1 MQEKFTYSDNTLL
14 ICFPYFSLIFDQKPH
29 NRYLS
34 DYSSELMAQNG
45 TNGNGTGFIDS
56 LIPSSFFTI
65 IKQERIFI
73 GLIGLFFFAA
83 GVSFPYAEIAM
94 WVGFVFAGYSA
105 IANDSIQT
113 IGTFLASNQDKKWW
127 ALWIYIGGIF
137 LVTVTVSWVM
147 FDGDVSYQRL
157 SSKGFSEAP
166 TSFTFLQVAAP
177 VFLLILTRMR
187 MPVSTTFLLLSCF
200 AADAEAITSVLGKSL
215 SGYFLAFGAGLIVWL
230 TVTKT
235 LEKKFKSSEPAKY
248 WLPIQWITSG
258 SLWAVWVMQDAANV
272 AVYLPRSLDLG
283 QFLGFALFIFFGL
296 GLLFYL
302 RGDRIQQIVTE
313 KSRVTDIRSATI
325 IDFIYAL
332 LLVYKLTVSTV
343 PMSTTWVFLGL
354 LAGREVGMSVMD
366 ALGIGKPMKK
376 VLKIVFKDLSYALFG
391 LLVSIL
397 LAISINDD
405 VREQLL
411 NAIGY

>member
-1 MQEKFTYSDNTLL
+1 MANSDN
-14 ICFPYFSLIFDQKPH
+14 S
-29 NRYLS
+29 
-34 DYSSELMAQNG
+34 
-45 TNGNGTGFIDS
+45 GNGSSVIES
-56 LIPSSFFTI
+56 LIPTSFYTI

-73 GLIGLFFFAA
+73 GLIGLFFFLA
-83 GVSFPYAEIAM
+83 GVTFPYAEIAM
-94 WVGFVFAGYSA
+94 WVGFLFAGYSA

-127 ALWIYIGGIF
+127 HLWLYIGGIF
-137 LVTVTVSWVM
+137 LAVVTISWVL

-157 SSKGFSEAP
+157 TSKGFNEAP
-166 TSFTFLQVAAP
+166 TDFTFLQVAAP
-177 VFLLILTRMR
+177 IFLLILTRMR

-200 AADAEAITSVLGKSL
+200 ATDAAAITSVLGKSL
-215 SGYFLAFGAGLIVWL
+215 SGYFLAFAAGLIVWL
-230 TVTKT
+230 TVTKS
-235 LEKKFKSSEPAKY
+235 LEGRFSKTKAARF

-272 AVYLPRSLDLG
+272 AVYLPRALSLG

-296 GLLFYL
+296 GVLFYL
-302 RGDRIQQIVTE
+302 RGDKIQQIVTE

-332 LLVYKLTVSTV
+332 LLFYKLTISTV

-354 LAGREVGMSVMD
+354 LAGREVGMSLMGNK
-366 ALGIGKPMKK
+366 LMGKPFGK
-376 VLKIVFKDLSYALFG
+376 VAKMIVKDLSYALFG

-397 LAISINDD
+397 LAISINED
-405 VREQLL
+405 VRNEILTL
-411 NAIGY
+411 IGL

>member
-1 MQEKFTYSDNTLL
+1 MA
-14 ICFPYFSLIFDQKPH
+14 
-29 NRYLS
+29 
-34 DYSSELMAQNG
+34 SESN
-45 TNGNGTGFIDS
+45 NGNGRSVAES
-56 LIPSSFFTI
+56 LIPNSFYNI
-65 IKQERIFI
+65 IRQERIFI
-73 GLIGLFFFAA
+73 GLIGLFFFIA
-83 GVSFPYAEIAM
+83 GVTFPYAEIAM
-94 WVGFVFAGYSA
+94 WVGFLFAGYSA

-137 LVTVTVSWVM
+137 LVTVSISWFL

-157 SSKGFSEAP
+157 SSKGFNEAP
-166 TSFTFLQVAAP
+166 TNFTFLQVAAP
-177 VFLLILTRMR
+177 IFLLILTRMR

-215 SGYFLAFGAGLIVWL
+215 SGYFLAFAAGLIVWL
-230 TVTKT
+230 SVTKAF
-235 LEKKFKSSEPAKY
+235 EKRFSNSKAAPY

-272 AVYLPRSLDLG
+272 AVYLPRSLSFG

-302 RGDRIQQIVTE
+302 RGDRIQRIVTE

-325 IDFIYAL
+325 IDFIYAI
-332 LLVYKLTVSTV
+332 LLVYKLTISTV

-354 LAGREVGMSVMD
+354 LAGREVGMSIMD
-366 ALGIGKPMKK
+366 AMGLGKPMKK
-376 VLKIVFKDLSYALFG
+376 VLRIISKDLLYALFG

-397 LAISINDD
+397 LAISINAD
-405 VREQLL
+405 VRAELL
-411 NAIGY
+411 NMIGY

>member
-1 MQEKFTYSDNTLL
+1 
-14 ICFPYFSLIFDQKPH
+14 
-29 NRYLS
+29 
-34 DYSSELMAQNG
+34 MANG
-45 TNGNGTGFIDS
+45 VNNGNGRSVAES
-56 LIPSSFFTI
+56 LIPTSFYNI

-73 GLIGLFFFAA
+73 GLIGLFFFIA

-94 WVGFVFAGYSA
+94 WVGFLFAGYSA

-127 ALWIYIGGIF
+127 ALWVYIGGIF
-137 LVTVTVSWVM
+137 LVTVSISWFL

-157 SSKGFSEAP
+157 TSRGFDQTPSN
-166 TSFTFLQVAAP
+166 FTFLQVAAP
-177 VFLLILTRMR
+177 IFLLILTRMR

-200 AADAEAITSVLGKSL
+200 ATDAAAITSVLGKSL
-215 SGYFLAFGAGLIVWL
+215 SGYFLAFAAGLIVWL
-230 TVTKT
+230 SVTKAF
-235 LEKKFKSSEPAKY
+235 EMRFSNSKAAPY

-272 AVYLPRSLDLG
+272 AVYLPRSLSFP

-302 RGDRIQQIVTE
+302 RGDRIQRIVTE

-325 IDFIYAL
+325 IDFIYAIL
-332 LLVYKLTVSTV
+332 LIYKLTISTV

-354 LAGREVGMSVMD
+354 LAGREIGMSIMD
-366 ALGIGKPMKK
+366 ARGLGKPMKS
-376 VLKIVFKDLSYALFG
+376 VFKIVSKDLLYALFG

-397 LAISINDD
+397 LAISINAD
-405 VREQLL
+405 VRAELL
-411 NAIGY
+411 NMIGY